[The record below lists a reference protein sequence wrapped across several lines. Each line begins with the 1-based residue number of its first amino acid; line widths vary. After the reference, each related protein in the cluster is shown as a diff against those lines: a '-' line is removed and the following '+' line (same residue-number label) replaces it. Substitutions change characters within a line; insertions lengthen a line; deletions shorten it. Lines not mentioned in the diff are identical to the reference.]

1 MKKSI
6 FLFIALLSMGLWSC
20 DDDDPEKIV
29 PAIMLSTPA
38 DGASTID
45 LNATTEVTFSWAVTN
60 GFADGGYTLY
70 LSKTADLSSPK
81 TYTSTELSLKIP
93 SANLDVLLSEWGIAK
108 GEETTIYWSVK
119 PTVEGEATP
128 PETARALKL
137 KRLPEPA
144 PMITL
149 STPGA
154 DGETIDLNT
163 VENVSFSWTVTG
175 TITGGYTLYLS
186 KAEDL
191 TAPVTFTSDAL
202 SKEVTAEELDA
213 ALDEW
218 EYTWEE
224 EATVYWTVKP
234 TESQIATVPDPRALK
249 LKRLP
254 RQGDVLGS
262 MQNVQVR
269 PGYERVL
276 LAWEQNPDPLIETTV
291 VYWND
296 RQNSIEVEL
305 VRREEGWQKDSVY
318 IPGLQEGDEYTFE
331 LINKNSSGDESVP
344 VVASGTPYGAQ
355 RAAELEDKTRKVRRI
370 MMTGYSPEAGARDN
384 AEVTVGSVTL
394 IWEAAPEG
402 SIATEIRYKKAED
415 ETIIYVKEPNAGA
428 TTNLTGAGNRL
439 LHPDDILYVS
449 TLFLPDGGIDT
460 LQSKTLQ
467 SQMVVYMVKDAPR
480 ARLNYDLPAGAWG
493 TAAYDWE
500 LQKLI
505 WAINQETITVLDC
518 NRFGCFNA
526 LGGTNFLT
534 EYFSIPPVHQFK
546 LEIIPDNKV
555 LISGF
560 YGNGQEDT
568 VNPYTIHNND
578 QTRGEGGSSADH
590 GVPEEDST
598 FDPETHTLYLN
609 YMRIITHNNPKD
621 SKAFFIEV
629 LIPKQ

>member
-1 MKKSI
+1 MKNYV
-6 FLFIALLSMGLWSC
+6 FLFIALLGIGLWSC
-20 DDDDPEKIV
+20 SDDDPEEIV

-45 LNATTEVTFSWAVTN
+45 LNATGEVAFSWAVVN
-60 GFADGGYTLY
+60 GSVAGGYTLY

-81 TYTSTELSLKIP
+81 TYTTSELSIKI
-93 SANLDVLLSEWGIAK
+93 SSGNLDTQLSEWGIAK
-108 GEETTIYWSVK
+108 GEEATIYWSVK
-119 PTVEGEATP
+119 PTVEGEATL
-128 PETARALKL
+128 PETVRALKL

-144 PMITL
+144 PVITL

-154 DGETIDLNT
+154 DGATIDLNT
-163 VENVSFSWTVTG
+163 VEKVSFSWAVTG

-213 ALDEW
+213 ALEEW
-218 EYTWEE
+218 DYPWEA
-224 EATVYWTVKP
+224 EATIYWTVKP

-254 RQGDVLGS
+254 RQGTVLGS
-262 MQNVQVR
+262 MRNIQVR

-291 VYWND
+291 IYWND
-296 RQNSIEVEL
+296 RQNFVEVDV

-318 IPGLQEGDEYTFE
+318 IPELTEDVQYTFE
-331 LINKNSSGDESVP
+331 LVNKNSSGDESSP

-355 RAAELEDKTRKVRRI
+355 RAAGLEDKTRKLRRI
-370 MMTGYSPEAGARDN
+370 MMTGYTPENGARDN
-384 AEVTVGSVTL
+384 SPVTIGDVTL
-394 IWEAAPEG
+394 TWEAAPEG
-402 SIATEIRYKKAED
+402 SIATKIRYKKAGN
-415 ETIIYVKEPNAGA
+415 ETIVYVKEPNAGTA
-428 TTNLTGAGNRL
+428 TNITEAGNRL

-480 ARLNYDLPAGAWG
+480 ARLNYDLPAGTWG

-500 LQKLI
+500 LQKLF

-546 LEIIPDNKV
+546 LEIISDNKV

-560 YGNGQEDT
+560 YGKGQEDT
-568 VNPYTIHNND
+568 VNPYSIYNND

-598 FDPETHTLYLN
+598 FDPETYTLYLN
-609 YMRIITHNNPKD
+609 YMRIITANAPEG
-621 SKAFFIEV
+621 SKSFFIEELV
-629 LIPKQ
+629 PKQ